1 MSPYQR
7 TLQMY
12 CPFISSNYCAKS
24 CFSKTLQLRV
34 ALVVHE
40 DEEVQR
46 VERRD
51 LHSIH
56 CSLLPTGDPRGAR
69 KQAPGSGARCSLAA
83 ASIRRAFGA
92 DCKRLEETL

>member
-12 CPFISSNYCAKS
+12 CPLISSKYCAEC

-34 ALVVHE
+34 ALVVHD
-40 DEEVQR
+40 DEQVQH

-51 LHSIH
+51 LDGIH
-56 CSLLPTGDPRGAR
+56 CSLLPTGDPRGPR
-69 KQAPGSGARCSLAA
+69 KRRKVLLSRAACQPIKSLHHVIDDAQ
-83 ASIRRAFGA
+83 RTER
-92 DCKRLEETL
+92 T